1 MQIHHSHRATAGG
14 ACRLALA
21 AAALIAVA
29 CASPAPAPL
38 PPAGVPA
45 AARPAAAHGPKKT
58 VAVARFDAHGAFLA
72 RYGSYDLGGGLAA
85 QLASELERSGRFVVV
100 ERAELGSV
108 LREQELALSGL
119 SAPQTSPRAGQLVGA
134 QLLVRGS
141 VTEFSESDSG
151 SGFRVGGPISSGFG
165 SALGTRSRKGHV
177 SIDLRV
183 IDTTS
188 GRLVTTHTV
197 DRELRAT
204 SLALEGVTRSGTTV
218 GYDGFER
225 SPLGKATREAIAEA
239 VRALGAELAA
249 VPWNAQVAKVSGG
262 RVYVNAGA
270 DANLAE
276 GASLGV
282 YRVVDR
288 VLDPTTGEL
297 LGLEEQRIG
306 TLTIG
311 NVHPRYATGT
321 YAGSQRPRVGD
332 LLRYG
337 ASGA

>member
-1 MQIHHSHRATAGG
+1 MQTITARMRTSGRA
-14 ACRLALA
+14 RHLALA
-21 AAALIAVA
+21 ASALLAVA
-29 CASPAPAPL
+29 CASPAPGPL
-38 PPAGVPA
+38 RPAGVQPA
-45 AARPAAAHGPKKT
+45 SHGPKKT
-58 VAVARFDAHGAFLA
+58 VAVARFDANGAFLA
-72 RYGSYDLGGGLAA
+72 RYGGYDLGGGLAA

-119 SAPQTSPRAGQLVGA
+119 SAAQTSPQAGQLVGA

-151 SGFRVGGPISSGFG
+151 SGFRVGGPISNGFG
-165 SALGTRSRKGHV
+165 SAIGTRSRKGHV

-188 GRLVTTHTV
+188 GRLVATRTV

-204 SLALEGVTRSGTTV
+204 SLALEGVARNGTTI

-239 VRALGAELAA
+239 VRVLGLELAD

-276 GASLGV
+276 GASLYV

-288 VLDPTTGEL
+288 VVDPYTGEL

-311 NVHPRYATGT
+311 SVHPRYATGT

-332 LLRYG
+332 LLRYEG